1 MSIALGEETTIEAVL
16 TSVKEELE
24 LTNTTTQDFYLRRLI
39 KETERNIFSLDQ
51 TIQSSEIL
59 DITNNMA
66 KLPCDFVMFNI
77 AGGIRFIGVDNLPYG
92 EYIRPTNIR
101 RPFFTNNAN
110 YGWSTV
116 QQNKNCLYFDGYYN
130 GIENS
135 LPSSKVEV
143 GGLFLRKNDLGGMYI
158 PLLHERPLIDSVCYK
173 FIRSRINNRQYGFIL
188 AQMEDYKRAASWGIK
203 AVTAKSKMLDANQKQ
218 ILAQVWNQLLPNGTR

>member
-1 MSIALGEETTIEAVL
+1 MSIAIGEETSIESVL
-16 TSVKEELE
+16 TSVKEELD
-24 LTNTTTQDFYLRRLI
+24 LKNTTNEDFYLRRLI

-59 DITNNMA
+59 DIENNMA

-77 AGGIRFIGVDNLPYG
+77 TGGIRFIGVDNMPVGFWIY
-92 EYIRPTNIR
+92 PTNIR
-101 RPFFTNNAN
+101 RPFFTNNSG

-116 QQNKNCLYFDGYYN
+116 QQNKQCLYFDGYYN
-130 GIENS
+130 GVDNS
-135 LPSSKVEV
+135 LPSNKVEV

-158 PLLHERPLIDSVCYK
+158 PMLHERALIDTTCYK
-173 FIRSRINNRQYGFIL
+173 FIRSRINNKQFGFLL
-188 AQMEDYKRAASWGIK
+188 AQMEDYKRASSWGIK
-203 AVTAKSKMLDANQKQ
+203 AATAKSKMPDANQKQ